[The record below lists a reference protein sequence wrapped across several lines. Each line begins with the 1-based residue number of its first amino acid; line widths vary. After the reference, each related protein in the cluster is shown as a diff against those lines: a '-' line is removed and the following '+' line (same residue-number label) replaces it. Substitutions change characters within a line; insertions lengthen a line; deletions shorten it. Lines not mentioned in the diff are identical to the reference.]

1 MTVSS
6 VYDCDPTTGN
16 PTKKTYYKDDGRTV
30 CEVNEYDPTTGNP
43 TKTTYFKEDGR
54 TIDNIE
60 FYGSNGEV
68 TKIE

>member
-1 MTVSS
+1 MMMGLYVLSLT
-6 VYDCDPTTGN
+6 
-16 PTKKTYYKDDGRTV
+16 
-30 CEVNEYDPTTGNP
+30 YDPRTGNP